1 MIKQTKKSVT
11 ETLNEIGFFAHIAV
25 PNFSVFGHLGR
36 LLVSSELFIY
46 LVSFLY
52 TVGQLQSNLV

>member
-11 ETLNEIGFFAHIAV
+11 ETERDWFCAHIAV
-25 PNFSVFGHLGR
+25 PNFSVLGHLGR

-52 TVGQLQSNLV
+52 TVVQLQSNLV